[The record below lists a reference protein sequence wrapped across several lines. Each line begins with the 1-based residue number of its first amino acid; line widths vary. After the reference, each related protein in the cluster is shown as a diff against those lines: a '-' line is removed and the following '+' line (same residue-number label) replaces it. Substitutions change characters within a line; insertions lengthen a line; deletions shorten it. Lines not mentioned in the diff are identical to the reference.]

1 MASSKLCGIQTWMS
15 PKRRKIWFRSFETA
29 LRRRQRGHVIRLIV
43 HKKLSD
49 SMIDFLCEQFK
60 IKDREWVMP
69 VGGLIDLTDVSEL
82 CKLDRP
88 ELLFGA
94 FRARFPERI
103 RHFDGDCF
111 AAIANKD
118 FVVHHPFESFDVV
131 VSFCSRPPRILR
143 FWPSNKHCTARAM
156 TVRSFLHCVMQ
167 QKQAKA

>member
-1 MASSKLCGIQTWMS
+1 
-15 PKRRKIWFRSFETA
+15 
-29 LRRRQRGHVIRLIV
+29 
-43 HKKLSD
+43 
-49 SMIDFLCEQFK
+49 MIDFLCEQFK

-69 VGGLIDLTDVSEL
+69 VGGLIDLTDVGEL

-131 VSFCSRPPRILR
+131 VQFLQQAAKDPAVL
-143 FWPSNKHCTARAM
+143 PSSKHCIARAM
-156 TVRSFLHCVMQ
+156 TVRSFLPCAMPP
-167 QKQAKA
+167 KQAKA